1 MQIKNE
7 VSCSIIKAL
16 GVFILTSRIILTKS
30 LFTLLQCRPIPI
42 RKLSGLMSRWMKFLV
57 WTNSILLIICGRNKT
72 EKIKSTFL
80 TRTRST
86 NHTVHRS
93 WPISIFLIFHLSWN
107 RTATFSIYIS
117 SSRHD
122 HYVND
127 LITHTSHG
135 FNLYFFH
142 FPIFVKNT
150 AACMLLI
157 LL

>member
-1 MQIKNE
+1 MSVIQCHYFLPSYSNKNVVNKSTCLYMQIKNE

-42 RKLSGLMSRWMKFLV
+42 RKLSGLMSLWMKFLV

-107 RTATFSIYIS
+107 RTTTFS
-117 SSRHD
+117 
-122 HYVND
+122 
-127 LITHTSHG
+127 T
-135 FNLYFFH
+135 
-142 FPIFVKNT
+142 FPQVDMII
-150 AACMLLI
+150 MSMI
-157 LL
+157 

>member
-1 MQIKNE
+1 MSVIQCHYFLPSNSNKNVVNKSTCLYMQIKNE

-107 RTATFSIYIS
+107 RTATFS
-117 SSRHD
+117 
-122 HYVND
+122 
-127 LITHTSHG
+127 T
-135 FNLYFFH
+135 
-142 FPIFVKNT
+142 FPQVDMIV
-150 AACMLLI
+150 MSMI
-157 LL
+157 